1 MIASGHIGGYLLLL
15 LKGALIT
22 LELSFSAL
30 ILGTIGGVLLGVMRT
45 AHAAPVRGLPLTYIE
60 IVRSTP
66 FLVLLFFIYY
76 GLPLALN
83 TDIPAYPAAVAAL
96 SIYCSA
102 YMAEVV
108 RAGLQSVPRGQTES
122 AAALGLRY
130 LPTMR
135 LVILPQAMRVMVPP
149 TIGVYISTVKESSL
163 ASVIGFVELLG
174 TGTEIREANAGR
186 GTSDVLIF
194 VAVCYFFICF
204 ALSRLGR
211 RMEGRSVARAA

>member
-1 MIASGHIGGYLLLL
+1 MIASGHFGGYLLLL
-15 LKGALIT
+15 LKGAMIT

-30 ILGTIGGVLLGVMRT
+30 ILGTIGGVLLGVIRT
-45 AHAAPVRGLPLTYIE
+45 ARAAPVRGLPLIYIE
-60 IVRSTP
+60 AVRSTP

-83 TDIPAYPAAVAAL
+83 TDIPAYPAAIAAL

-108 RAGLQSVPRGQTES
+108 RSGLLSVPRGQSEA
-122 AAALGLRY
+122 AAALGLHYRQI
-130 LPTMR
+130 MR
-135 LVILPQAMRVMVPP
+135 LVIIPQAMRVMVPP

-186 GTSDVLIF
+186 GTADVLIF
-194 VAVCYFFICF
+194 VAVCYFIICF

-211 RMEGRSVARAA
+211 RMEGRREARPA

>member
-1 MIASGHIGGYLLLL
+1 MIASGHLGGYLLLL
-15 LKGALIT
+15 LKGAFVT
-22 LELSFSAL
+22 LELSFASL
-30 ILGTIGGVLLGVMRT
+30 IFGTIGGVLLGVLRT
-45 AHAAPVRGLPLTYIE
+45 ARAAPMRALPLFYIE

-83 TDIPAYPAAVAAL
+83 TDIPAYPAAIAAL

-108 RAGLQSVPRGQTES
+108 RAGLQSVPRGQSEA

-130 LPTMR
+130 RSIMR

-149 TIGVYISTVKESSL
+149 TIGVYISTIKESSL

-186 GTSDVLIF
+186 GTADVLIF
-194 VAVCYFFICF
+194 VAVCYFLICF
-204 ALSRLGR
+204 ALSRVGR
-211 RMEGRSVARAA
+211 RMEGQNVVRTA

>member
-1 MIASGHIGGYLLLL
+1 MIASGHFGGYLLLL

-45 AHAAPVRGLPLTYIE
+45 GSAAPVRTLPLAYIE

-83 TDIPAYPAAVAAL
+83 TDIPAYPAAIAAL

-108 RAGLQSVPRGQTES
+108 RAGLQSVPRGQAEA

-130 LPTMR
+130 RSIMR

-149 TIGVYISTVKESSL
+149 TIGVYISTIKESSL

-186 GTSDVLIF
+186 STADVLIF
-194 VAVCYFFICF
+194 VAFCYFFICF

-211 RMEGRSVARAA
+211 RMEGRSVTRTA